1 MLKKKTNLINQCLI
15 SLHEINFKIISLTFD
30 GTATNFT
37 ALKTLGC
44 NFEMNNFNT
53 YFQHP
58 VSKEKVFVF
67 LDASHMLK
75 LVRNM
80 LGASKILI
88 DDEGQ
93 KIQWIYLE
101 ELHKL
106 QIAEGFHLGNKL
118 SIKHINYKK

>member
-1 MLKKKTNLINQCLI
+1 MVCLNEKWKVPIAYFLMHGICAEKKANLINQCLI

-44 NFEMNNFNT
+44 NFEINNFNT

-67 LDASHMLK
+67 LDASQY
-75 LVRNM
+75 RR
-80 LGASKILI
+80 
-88 DDEGQ
+88 
-93 KIQWIYLE
+93 
-101 ELHKL
+101 
-106 QIAEGFHLGNKL
+106 
-118 SIKHINYKK
+118 

>member
-1 MLKKKTNLINQCLI
+1 M
-15 SLHEINFKIISLTFD
+15 FD

-44 NFEMNNFNT
+44 NFQIDNLKS

-75 LVRNM
+75 LVRNT

-88 DDEGQ
+88 DDQGQ
-93 KIQWIYLE
+93 EI
-101 ELHKL
+101 
-106 QIAEGFHLGNKL
+106 
-118 SIKHINYKK
+118 